1 MLSRKVLLFSSLTL
15 VIFIASVTH
24 AQEEGEP
31 PEADEFAPL
40 NREGTRRPRRTSS
53 STAHTRVT
61 TASKPT
67 KTTTNYYPHKPY
79 DPKEDKYYRKPNN
92 YDDDR
97 YGGGRYGD
105 DDDNDDR
112 YGGRYGNGHR
122 RIGYDGV
129 DPREYGQDTADFGPV
144 YSDNDSMYAS
154 MNIWIRSADDW
165 EQTGRPSYRKK
176 YRGKKYNKGKDY
188 KNKNYKDNDYKDNDY
203 KDNDY
208 KGNDYKDNDYKDNYD
223 NDDDGYKKN
232 YRKKRSYSR
241 VKFPV
246 RHFKDIRKF
255 PLRNFP
261 PLISVFPWLPVFYDK
276 ITYQTFIFSPT
287 GGIYIL
293 PPLINFYG
301 KRFAVAQLIKW
312 GYASLVSSG
321 APPPPNVNVAPL
333 VQPAAAPVP
342 AASPNVPP
350 PSNNQPPPDNG
361 PSYDTKKNRFVGGVQ
376 TDFPDFKPRYSQTV
390 GEKDY
395 GYGNNRPVNRNSYGS
410 DPTYGGTGRQ
420 EVYPQ
425 GGPQS
430 GGGSN

>member
-1 MLSRKVLLFSSLTL
+1 MLPRKVLLFSSLIL
-15 VIFIASVTH
+15 LIFIASVTH
-24 AQEEGEP
+24 AQQQDDPPKPEDGALLNGEP
-31 PEADEFAPL
+31 
-40 NREGTRRPRRTSS
+40 TRRPRRTPS
-53 STAHTRVT
+53 STASSGLHRSQQKQQLIITHTDHTIQKRQ
-61 TASKPT
+61 
-67 KTTTNYYPHKPY
+67 
-79 DPKEDKYYRKPNN
+79 DKYYRNSNN

-97 YGGGRYGD
+97 YGGRYGD
-105 DDDNDDR
+105 DDDDDDR
-112 YGGRYGNGHR
+112 YSGRYRNGHR

-129 DPREYGQDTADFGPV
+129 DPREYGQDVGDFGPV

-176 YRGKKYNKGKDY
+176 YRGKKYNKNKDY
-188 KNKNYKDNDYKDNDY
+188 KNKNYKDNDY

-223 NDDDGYKKN
+223 NDDYDYKKN
-232 YRKKRSYSR
+232 DRKKRSYSR

-246 RHFKDIRKF
+246 RHFKDIHKF

-261 PLISVFPWLPVFYDK
+261 PLISIFPWLPVFYDK

-350 PSNNQPPPDNG
+350 PSNNQPPPDNA

-376 TDFPDFKPRYSQTV
+376 TDFPDFKPRYSQTI

-395 GYGNNRPVNRNSYGS
+395 GYGNNRPANRNTYGS

-425 GGPQS
+425 GGPRS
-430 GGGSN
+430 GGGYN